1 MPTLFLWK
9 TFKTKREWKDLS
21 KSTFDRLLLGVRIS
35 EGEHKFTRKF
45 VPQGYVFTRKYVP
58 GVHISKGYKFP
69 ITPACRERIKDG
81 PPVHGLPKWIT
92 QMDYPWKSFEMWKTT
107 VRSTPNNFSYH
118 TFRFCFWN
126 VPKNLVNGCCHFKM
140 APKVWSKTNGSHLWN
155 VSEANL
161 WGMVR
166 TIMWRAS
173 NSCFSPFKWFP
184 GVVHL
189 SNPFR

>member
-9 TFKTKREWKDLS
+9 TVKTKREWKDLS

-45 VPQGYVFTRKYVP
+45 VSQGYVFTRKYVP

-81 PPVHGLPKWIT
+81 TPVHGLPKWIT
-92 QMDYPWKSFEMWKTT
+92 QMDYLKIIWKVK
-107 VRSTPNNFSYH
+107 NNRQIIFLTIHFASASE
-118 TFRFCFWN
+118 TFRRIWSR
-126 VPKNLVNGCCHFKM
+126 GYCHFKM

-155 VSEANL
+155 VSEANA

-173 NSCFSPFKWFP
+173 NSCFSPFKWFS
-184 GVVHL
+184 GG
-189 SNPFR
+189 SPFG